1 MTNFMK
7 FTLAEIAEAIRG
19 IGYKGKEILEEKY
32 SCIESAT
39 NGRPFY
45 VYSLIGEN
53 ESVLSRDAE
62 ALLIRFR
69 STWYDMDGFEET
81 QIDSLCNWYNSNQPF
96 SKLFRRTSATSFDI
110 VLEADL
116 YVLDGMSVAAFQNRA
131 QAFITSYEYAMRCIA
146 NCSYEDK
153 QEIFDRHNKAIEML
167 HSDCEDTS
175 EAVHLY
181 RLNSHI
187 GFAGSQNNFG
197 DLFEIGEHVIKDELL
212 AMYWYTRS
220 SERGEPT
227 AYYSLASML
236 EKSRDNPDAVVL
248 AAKYAILA
256 CQHLPEGKN
265 MAAASV
271 IQRSLKEFMEPDLYE
286 LAETYA
292 ANFKPIYEEKWT
304 LNDAPGPKVTVL
316 PGSELLN

>member
-1 MTNFMK
+1 MK

-32 SCIESAT
+32 SCIESAA

-45 VYSLIGEN
+45 VYSLIAEN
-53 ESVLSRDAE
+53 ESVLSSDVE

-69 STWYDMDGFEET
+69 AIWYEMDGFDEI
-81 QIDSLCNWYNSNQPF
+81 QIDSLCNWFNSNQPF
-96 SKLFRRTSATSFDI
+96 SKLFRRTSVTSFNI

-153 QEIFDRHNKAIEML
+153 QVIIDRHNKAIEML

-181 RLNSHI
+181 RLNSHL
-187 GFAGSQNNFG
+187 GYAGSQNNFG
-197 DLFEIGEHVIKDELL
+197 DLFETGEHVIKDELL

-236 EKSRDNPDAVVL
+236 EKSRDNPDALVL

-256 CQHLPEGKN
+256 CQQLPEGKN

-271 IQRSLKEFMEPDLYE
+271 IQQTLKEFMEPDLYE